1 MDKTRNWFATALSI
15 VVIIIVVTGVL
26 GIWGIIDWN
35 ILKNFFWKSVQSLFV
50 MLIGG
55 VVIYLIYALLYK
67 EDPPTGNNNPGNP
80 TP

>member
-1 MDKTRNWFATALSI
+1 MNKTRNWFAAAMSI
-15 VVIIIVVTGVL
+15 VVILIVVIGVL
-26 GIWGIIDWN
+26 GIWEIIDWN

-67 EDPPTGNNNPGNP
+67 EEPKDIPRD
-80 TP
+80 